1 MARLLCLPALLLAAL
16 IARGEPVDPPFRA
29 GEVLEYELFW
39 SFVPVGS
46 AQLTVHGLE
55 EIEGETAWHFSF
67 EARTNAFADAFFK
80 VRTRLDSWVSEDLRR
95 TLYYREKKRE
105 GPTRRDA
112 EIVFDWEEGTAT
124 YRNEGK
130 AKEPLELPEAGVLD
144 PVGAVYAFRAVRPG
158 PEGAYPLRVTDGQ
171 KIVPL
176 TVTVKGVEEE
186 RVPAGSFRTLVIEPA
201 TGSLGG
207 VFEKSEDSAIFL
219 WVQGGQSFA
228 PVQVQGEVVVGS
240 FWAKLRR
247 LRPGPA

>member
-1 MARLLCLPALLLAAL
+1 MTRCLCLLGFLLVLLA
-16 IARGEPVDPPFRA
+16 ARGEPVDPPFRA

-46 AQLTVHGLE
+46 ARLTVHGIE
-55 EIEGETAWHFSF
+55 EVAGEPAWHFSF
-67 EARTNAFADAFFK
+67 EARTNSFADAFFK

-112 EIVFDWEEGTAT
+112 EIVFDWAAGTAT

-130 AKEPLELPEAGVLD
+130 AKEPIELPSGGVLD
-144 PVGAVYAFRAVRPG
+144 PVGAVYAFRAARPV
-158 PEGAYPLRVTDGQ
+158 PEGSYPLRVTDGQ

-176 TVTVKGVEEE
+176 TVTVKRVEEE
-186 RVPAGSFRTLVIEPA
+186 KVPAGSFRTLLIEPA

-207 VFEKSEDSAIFL
+207 VFEKSEDSAVFL
-219 WVQGGQSFA
+219 WVQDDQSFA

-240 FWAKLRR
+240 FWAKLRK
-247 LRPGPA
+247 LQPGPA